1 MRLWG
6 CRELKKK
13 KKKKKIFS
21 PTRVLVSTATIE
33 RTFSTI
39 KIAKTRLRNKI
50 DDGFLA
56 NSLVFYIERRIAES
70 FDLDSILDNFILL
83 RDCKV
88 QF

>member
-1 MRLWG
+1 
-6 CRELKKK
+6 
-13 KKKKKIFS
+13 
-21 PTRVLVSTATIE
+21 VSTATIE

-88 QF
+88 